1 MNLEDFQFYA
11 ALSEFVLESAELQ
24 ATSTKIF
31 VAWLDGVELRI
42 RTLRALADLPDGEV
56 KRAANAQFDAIASK
70 FASELTEKK
79 PAILD
84 ALARLE
90 SNQERIGHA
99 LARLKAALEP
109 PPPEQES
116 PYDA

>member
-1 MNLEDFQFYA
+1 MDSKA
-11 ALSEFVLESAELQ
+11 ALNSSFVLDLAELQ

-31 VAWLDGVELRI
+31 LAWLDGAELRI
-42 RTLRALADLPDGEV
+42 RTLRALADLPDGEM

-70 FASELTEKK
+70 LASELAQKK
-79 PAILD
+79 PAIVD

-109 PPPEQES
+109 PPEQES
-116 PYDA
+116 P